1 MAAMPTPEELDK
13 QLDDF
18 VEKLVEDKD
27 QLPKG
32 ELDDA
37 FWKVRSIHVH
47 LTFSLC
53 LLGSRTTSI
62 LSQGN
67 ARSG

>member
-1 MAAMPTPEELDK
+1 MASMPTPEELDK
-13 QLDDF
+13 QLDEF

-37 FWKVRSIHVH
+37 FWKVRSIHPCSSH
-47 LTFSLC
+47 LLSIYP
-53 LLGSRTTSI
+53 LGSRTTSI

-67 ARSG
+67 A